1 MTVNILTAQ
10 HVQQIGRN
18 LSLDGSFLKTKEERA
33 DVWKISSFPFSLL
46 LKNEEKSIRVIAH
59 FPETEEFRE
68 RMVDV
73 AEVHVNQDTV
83 EFIAI
88 SDLSSNFSILDT
100 EDIVNAIYS
109 AFFAKSAT

>member
-46 LKNEEKSIRVIAH
+46 LKNEEKSIK
-59 FPETEEFRE
+59 FG
-68 RMVDV
+68 
-73 AEVHVNQDTV
+73 NL
-83 EFIAI
+83 I
-88 SDLSSNFSILDT
+88 SLLGLYMTRFS
-100 EDIVNAIYS
+100 AP
-109 AFFAKSAT
+109 

>member
-18 LSLDGSFLKTKEERA
+18 LSLDGSFLKTKEEKA

-46 LKNEEKSIRVIAH
+46 LKNKGDKINAIAH

-68 RMVDV
+68 KTVDV
-73 AEVHVNQDTV
+73 AEIHVNQNTGKFV
-83 EFIAI
+83 AI

-100 EDIVNAIYS
+100 DDVVNAIYS
-109 AFFAKSAT
+109 AFFTRSAT